1 MMNFLN
7 IRLWADYFA
16 LLFYAFHMFCHQASI
31 ILCSYNNIY
40 FKESICFENWEFR
53 VNVTEEI
60 KHIYPKFQTH
70 ESCDACSSISTP
82 NRLISIPH
90 QRCCVKVVF
99 RFLTETWKGREVK
112 RTVRKK
118 TLHYEKKSLVT
129 VLVPSRK
136 NLGIITK
143 TSKMCIKAVFTL
155 QAIWW
160 SVSFTLK
167 KF

>member
-1 MMNFLN
+1 MPF
-7 IRLWADYFA
+7 ICFA
-16 LLFYAFHMFCHQASI
+16 TKLLLFYVVI
-31 ILCSYNNIY
+31 II

-60 KHIYPKFQTH
+60 KHIHPKFQTH

-99 RFLTETWKGREVK
+99 RFLTETWKGREMK

-143 TSKMCIKAVFTL
+143 TSKMCFKAVFTL